1 MKKVIILLLVLAFV
15 LCACI
20 AEQPAQNSEPTT
32 VPTENGSI
40 PTTEATEPP
49 EITESTTAPTEA
61 PTAPPHSELYLPQYG
76 QQQMFEYFNEV
87 VLHMEYSDGT
97 GDVTLVQKWVNPIY
111 YSYYGNPTE
120 EDKAVLEALFAQL
133 NAIPGFP
140 GIYPAENAYQ
150 ENLSLSF
157 LNRNDFNNSFL
168 DVVHGED
175 AYGATQFWY
184 YTATNEIY
192 TARIGYRSDIDQTT
206 RNSILLEEIINTLG
220 ISDTVLR
227 QDSIVYQYSNDNLVL
242 SDVDWVILKIL
253 YDPAIQCGMGAIGC
267 AEIIQRLYY

>member
-20 AEQPAQNSEPTT
+20 AEQPAQNLEPTT

-40 PTTEATEPP
+40 PTTEATEPT
-49 EITESTTAPTEA
+49 EITEPT
-61 PTAPPHSELYLPQYG
+61 TAPPHSELYLPQYG